1 MKKNIF
7 KELKKRNVPIA
18 IGRAYLMG
26 HRTYFII
33 TSARYE
39 DKVEGLEFSPRVKP
53 TVLKEDQQEP
63 LTPKTHLVNFLER
76 EMDDDDIINFSKE
89 KEEFVMA
96 HQDKDGAIYEQKNK
110 SLKRHLKKMYRTA
123 PQLVIALDRITE
135 NTGAKRDKAIEEAK
149 ELVSTL

>member
-18 IGRAYLMG
+18 IGRAYLMD

-33 TSARYE
+33 TSAMYE
-39 DKVEGLEFSPRVKP
+39 DKVEGLEFSPRVKS
-53 TVLKEDQQEP
+53 TELKDDQREP
-63 LTPKTHLVNFLER
+63 LTPKSYRVNFLER
-76 EMDDDDIINFSKE
+76 DMDDDDIINFSKE
-89 KEEFVMA
+89 KEEFVMV

-110 SLKRHLKKMYRTA
+110 SLKLHLKKMYRTA
-123 PQLVIALDRITE
+123 PQLANALSRITSS
-135 NTGAKRDKAIEEAK
+135 TGKEREKAIEEAK